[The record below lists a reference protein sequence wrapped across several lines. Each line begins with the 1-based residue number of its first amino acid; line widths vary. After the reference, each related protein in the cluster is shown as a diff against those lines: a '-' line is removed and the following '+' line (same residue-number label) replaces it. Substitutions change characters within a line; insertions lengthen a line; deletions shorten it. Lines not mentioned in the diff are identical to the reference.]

1 MKRNLIKYSFL
12 LTFFISINLT
22 AQDSTLGHQST
33 HKKNIFTLGLY
44 KQPGLDSMVDFV
56 DGLYR
61 VLKVNKVR
69 SQDEKQNKTLFTFIP
84 GVEYSLATGFAS
96 SINANFILPVKKITD
111 NHSFVSSELKY
122 TQNKQVIAQMVSNIW
137 LKSNEYNINTNW
149 SYLKFPQKD
158 FGLGSSSDLKLFD
171 NLDYSYIKLHQSIV
185 KRIAPNLYFGPGLN
199 IDYRWNITDTT
210 TLNKPLVGFKEYVFT
225 KQSTSIGVLLNLLY
239 DTRKQ
244 VSNPAP
250 NSSYLNLVYRDN
262 LKLLGS
268 DQNWQSI
275 LLDYRKYIP
284 FPMGSKNILAFW
296 SYNVFTLAGKQ
307 PYLDLPS
314 TASDTYTN
322 TGRGYIQGRYRG
334 DKFVFAESEYRFG
347 ITENGFLGG
356 VVFANMQSV
365 SEQQGKPLQSILP
378 GYGAGIRIK
387 LSKHSNTN
395 VAIDYGIGQGGS
407 KGIFMNLGEVF

>member
-1 MKRNLIKYSFL
+1 MKWNFITLSLLLSFFNSL
-12 LTFFISINLT
+12 ELNG
-22 AQDSTLGHQST
+22 QDSTLGNHST
-33 HKKNIFTLGLY
+33 HKKNIFTLALY

-122 TQNKQVIAQMVSNIW
+122 TQNKQVIAQMVSNVW
-137 LKSNEYNINTNW
+137 LKSNEYNLNTNW

-171 NLDYSYIKLHQSIV
+171 NLDYSYLKLHQSIV

-210 TLNKPLVGFKEYVFT
+210 TLNKPLVGFTEYGFT
-225 KQSTSIGVLLNLLY
+225 KQSSSVGLLLNLLY

-244 VSNPAP
+244 VSNPAA

-262 LKLLGS
+262 LKFLGS

-275 LLDYRKYIP
+275 LLDYRKYIS

-296 SYNVFTLAGKQ
+296 SYNVFTIKGKQ

-322 TGRGYIQGRYRG
+322 MGRGYIQGRFRG

>member
-1 MKRNLIKYSFL
+1 MKWSLIKLSFL

-22 AQDSTLGHQST
+22 AQDSSLGHQST
-33 HKKNIFTLGLY
+33 HQRNIFTLALY

-61 VLKVNKVR
+61 VLKINKIR

-84 GVEYSLATGFAS
+84 AVEYSLATGFAS
-96 SINANFILPVKKITD
+96 SLNANFILPVKKITD

-122 TQNKQVIAQMVSNIW
+122 TQNKQVIAQMVSNVW
-137 LKSNEYNINTNW
+137 LKSNEYNINTSW
-149 SYLKFPQKD
+149 SYLKYPQKD

-185 KRIAPNLYFGPGLN
+185 KRIAPNVYFGPGLN
-199 IDYRWNITDTT
+199 IDYRWNISDTT
-210 TLNKPLVGFKEYVFT
+210 TLNKPLVGFKEYGIT
-225 KQSTSIGVLLNLLY
+225 KQSTSIGLLLNLLY

-250 NSSYLNLVYRDN
+250 NSSYFNLVYRDN
-262 LKLLGS
+262 LKFLGS

-296 SYNVFTLAGKQ
+296 SYNVFTIKGKQ

-322 TGRGYIQGRYRG
+322 TGRGYIQGRFRG
-334 DKFVFAESEYRFG
+334 DKFMFAESEYRFG

>member
-210 TLNKPLVGFKEYVFT
+210 TLNKPLVGFKEYGFT

>member
-1 MKRNLIKYSFL
+1 MNNSIIKIAMLLIL
-12 LTFFISINLT
+12 LSSLSLN
-22 AQDSTLGHQST
+22 AQDTSAGHIST
-33 HKKNIFTLGLY
+33 HKKNILTLSLY

-61 VLKVNKVR
+61 VLKINKAR

-84 GVEYSLATGFAS
+84 VVEYSLANGFAS
-96 SINANFILPVKKITD
+96 SINANFILPIKKSTD

-122 TQNKQVIAQMVSNIW
+122 TQNKQVIAQIVSNIW
-137 LKSNEYNINTNW
+137 LKNNDFNINTNW
-149 SYLKFPQKD
+149 AYLKFPQKD
-158 FGLGSSSDLKLFD
+158 FGLGSISDLKLFD
-171 NLDYSYIKLHQSIV
+171 NLDYSYIRMHQSIV
-185 KRIAPNLYFGPGLN
+185 KKIAPNFYFGPGLN

-210 TLNKPLVGFKEYVFT
+210 TLNKPLVGFNEYGFT
-225 KQSTSIGVLLNLLY
+225 KKSSSIGLTLNLLY

-250 NSSYLNLVYRDN
+250 NTSYFNLVYRNN
-262 LKLLGS
+262 LKIIGS
-268 DQNWQSI
+268 NQNWQSI
-275 LLDYRKYIP
+275 ILDYRKYIP

-296 SYNVFTLAGKQ
+296 SYNVFTIKGKQ

-314 TASDTYTN
+314 TASDIYTN

>member
-12 LTFFISINLT
+12 LTFFISINLN

-122 TQNKQVIAQMVSNIW
+122 TQNKQVIAQMVSNVW

-210 TLNKPLVGFKEYVFT
+210 TLNKPLVGFKEYGFT

-268 DQNWQSI
+268 DQNWQLI

>member
-12 LTFFISINLT
+12 LTFFISINLN

-149 SYLKFPQKD
+149 SYLKYPQKD

-210 TLNKPLVGFKEYVFT
+210 TLNKPLVGFKEYGFT